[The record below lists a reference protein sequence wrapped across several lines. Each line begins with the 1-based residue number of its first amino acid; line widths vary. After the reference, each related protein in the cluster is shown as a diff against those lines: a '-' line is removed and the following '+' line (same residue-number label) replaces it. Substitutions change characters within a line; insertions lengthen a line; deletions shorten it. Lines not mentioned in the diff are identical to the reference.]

1 MKFFDGTAG
10 KGPLQQTKMLSSQF
24 CLLNQLWFDVFGD
37 LSLQTCYT
45 CISVVYLK
53 CFKAF
58 FVFTGSQ
65 SESGW
70 DLFVLFYLFYFI
82 FFSVSVK
89 VLLVTPL
96 VSGIFVHRAF
106 CAYFLRIER
115 VVEMRRFL
123 WWTQENH

>member
-1 MKFFDGTAG
+1 M

-58 FVFTGSQ
+58 FVFTGPQ
-65 SESGW
+65 WESGW

-82 FFSVSVK
+82 FF
-89 VLLVTPL
+89 
-96 VSGIFVHRAF
+96 F
-106 CAYFLRIER
+106 CVGKSLACHSPGKWYLCA
-115 VVEMRRFL
+115 
-123 WWTQENH
+123 